1 MGSWGVCPLILASL
15 AEFSWDIKFVV
26 LLGFNLRTLVQTS
39 TDVEESPQIEKQKRY
54 RYLRQELVR
63 PQELSTLAAGK
74 LKGTL
79 EGWDA

>member
-1 MGSWGVCPLILASL
+1 MGSWGVCPLISPHWLKIL
-15 AEFSWDIKFVV
+15 SWNIKFAV
-26 LLGFNLRTLVQTS
+26 LLGFNPRALVQTS

-79 EGWDA
+79 EG